1 MGWRCE
7 ISSPK
12 QIVVDFILTSSIK
25 VSIMDMDL
33 IKRTG
38 IRAVFE
44 SGKIL
49 KSYFG
54 NISDIRK
61 KGVVD
66 LVTEADT
73 ASEKKIIGI
82 IRDTFPGHSI
92 LAEESGL
99 DQEDEDHQ
107 WIIDPL
113 DGTINFAHQMPIF
126 SISIA
131 YAFAGVPV
139 MGIVLNPVTGELF
152 SAVAGEGAFLNNR
165 PIQVSNTRI
174 LQESLLATG
183 FPYDLLSIFDTITD
197 RLENCLRAAQGVRR
211 LGSAAIDICALACG
225 RFDGFWEQNLH
236 PWDTAAA
243 VLIASEAGAV
253 VTDFTNKPF
262 SIDKKEILATNGNIH
277 AEMMSLLALN

>member
-1 MGWRCE
+1 
-7 ISSPK
+7 
-12 QIVVDFILTSSIK
+12 
-25 VSIMDMDL
+25 MDMDL

-38 IRAVFE
+38 IRAAFE

-61 KGVVD
+61 KGAID

-73 ASEKKIIGI
+73 ASEEMIIGI
-82 IRDTFPGHSI
+82 IREMFPEHSI

-99 DQEDEDHQ
+99 DQEDENHQ

-113 DGTINFAHQMPIF
+113 DGTINFAHQVPIF

-131 YAFAGVPV
+131 YAFEGIPV

-152 SAVAGEGAFLNNR
+152 SAVAGEGAFLNNH
-165 PIQVSNTRI
+165 PIKVSDTRVM
-174 LQESLLATG
+174 QESLLATG
-183 FPYDLLSIFDTITD
+183 FPYDLLSIFDTITG

-253 VTDFTNKPF
+253 ITDFANKPF
-262 SIDKKEILATNGNIH
+262 SIDKKEILATNGKIH
-277 AEMMSLLALN
+277 TEMISLLALS

>member
-1 MGWRCE
+1 MKIKMSLTQKRVDIRF
-7 ISSPK
+7 ISPITVSPMNME
-12 QIVVDFILTSSIK
+12 F
-25 VSIMDMDL
+25 
-33 IKRTG
+33 IKRIG
-38 IRAVFE
+38 IKAAFE

-61 KGVVD
+61 KGAVD

-73 ASEKKIIGI
+73 ASEEIIIGI
-82 IRDTFPGHSI
+82 IRETFPGHSI

-99 DQEDEDHQ
+99 DQGDADHQ

-113 DGTINFAHQMPIF
+113 DGTINFAHQLPIF

-131 YAFAGVPV
+131 YAFKGTPV
-139 MGIVLNPVTGELF
+139 MGLVLNPVTGELF
-152 SAVAGEGAFLNNR
+152 SAVAGEGAFLNDR
-165 PIQVSNTRI
+165 PIQVSDTRVV
-174 LQESLLATG
+174 QESLLATG
-183 FPYDLLSIFDTITD
+183 FPYDLLSMFDTITN
-197 RLENCLRAAQGVRR
+197 RLDNCLRAAQGIRR
-211 LGSAAIDICALACG
+211 LGSAAIDLCALACG

-253 VTDFTNKPF
+253 VTDFANKPF
-262 SIDKKEILATNGNIH
+262 TIDKKEILATNRYIH
-277 AEMMSLLALN
+277 AEMISLLK

>member
-1 MGWRCE
+1 ME
-7 ISSPK
+7 
-12 QIVVDFILTSSIK
+12 
-25 VSIMDMDL
+25 MDH
-33 IKRTG
+33 IKRIG
-38 IRAVFE
+38 IKAVFE

-54 NISDIRK
+54 NIFDIRK
-61 KGVVD
+61 KGAVD

-73 ASEKKIIGI
+73 ASEKVIIGI
-82 IRDTFPGHSI
+82 IRKAFPQHSI

-99 DQEDEDHQ
+99 DQEDADHQ

-113 DGTINFAHQMPIF
+113 DGTVNFAHQVPIF

-131 YAFAGVPV
+131 YAFKGTPV

-165 PIQVSNTRI
+165 PIRVSNTRAM
-174 LQESLLATG
+174 QESLLATG
-183 FPYDLLSIFDTITD
+183 FPYDLLSIFDTITG
-197 RLENCLRAAQGVRR
+197 RLTNCLRAAQGIRR
-211 LGSAAIDICALACG
+211 MGSAAIDICAVACG

-243 VLIASEAGAV
+243 MLIALEAGAV
-253 VTDFTNKPF
+253 VTDFANNPF
-262 SIDKKEILATNGNIH
+262 TVDKKEILATNGKIH
-277 AEMMSLLALN
+277 ADMLSLLK

>member
-1 MGWRCE
+1 
-7 ISSPK
+7 
-12 QIVVDFILTSSIK
+12 
-25 VSIMDMDL
+25 MDMNL
-33 IKRTG
+33 IKQTG
-38 IRAVFE
+38 IKAAFE
-44 SGKIL
+44 SGKVL

-61 KGVVD
+61 KGPVD

-73 ASEKKIIGI
+73 ASEKIIIGI
-82 IRDTFPGHSI
+82 IREAFPEHSI

-99 DQEDEDHQ
+99 DQCDVDHQ

-113 DGTINFAHQMPIF
+113 DGTVNFAHQVPVF

-131 YAFAGVPV
+131 YAFKETTI
-139 MGIVLNPVTGELF
+139 MGIVFNPVTGELF
-152 SAVAGEGAFLNNR
+152 SAIAGEGAFLNNH
-165 PIQVSNTRI
+165 PIQVSDTRVM
-174 LQESLLATG
+174 QESLLATG

-197 RLENCLRAAQGVRR
+197 RLENCLRAAQGIRR
-211 LGSAAIDICALACG
+211 LGSAAVDICALACG

-253 VTDFTNKPF
+253 VTDFANNPF
-262 SIDKKEILATNGNIH
+262 TIDKKEILATNGNIH
-277 AEMMSLLALN
+277 AEMRSLLNLD

>member
-1 MGWRCE
+1 MKYLDFTRA
-7 ISSPK
+7 SP
-12 QIVVDFILTSSIK
+12 IK
-25 VSIMDMDL
+25 VPLMDMDS
-33 IKRTG
+33 IKRIG
-38 IRAVFE
+38 IKAAFE

-54 NISDIRK
+54 NISDVRK
-61 KGVVD
+61 KGLVD

-73 ASEKKIIGI
+73 ASEEIIIGI
-82 IRDTFPGHSI
+82 IRKAFPEHSI

-99 DQEDEDHQ
+99 NQEDEDHQ

-113 DGTINFAHQMPIF
+113 DGTVNFAHQVPIF

-131 YAFAGVPV
+131 YAFKGAPV

-152 SAVAGEGAFLNNR
+152 SAISGEGAFLNNR
-165 PIQVSNTRI
+165 PIHVSDTQVM
-174 LQESLLATG
+174 QDSLLATG

-197 RLENCLRAAQGVRR
+197 RLENCLRAAQGIRR
-211 LGSAAIDICALACG
+211 MGSAAIDICALACG

-243 VLIASEAGAV
+243 VLIALEAGAT
-253 VTDFTNKPF
+253 VTDFANNPF
-262 SIDKKEILATNGNIH
+262 TIDKKEILATNGKIH
-277 AEMMSLLALN
+277 ANMLSLLK

>member
-1 MGWRCE
+1 ME
-7 ISSPK
+7 
-12 QIVVDFILTSSIK
+12 
-25 VSIMDMDL
+25 MDY
-33 IKRTG
+33 IKRIG
-38 IRAVFE
+38 IKAAFE

-61 KGVVD
+61 KGAVD

-73 ASEKKIIGI
+73 ASEEIIIGI
-82 IRDTFPGHSI
+82 IRKAFPQHSI

-113 DGTINFAHQMPIF
+113 DGTVNFAHQVPIF

-131 YAFAGVPV
+131 YAFKGTPV

-165 PIQVSNTRI
+165 PIQVSDTRVM
-174 LQESLLATG
+174 QESLLATG

-197 RLENCLRAAQGVRR
+197 RLENCLRAAQGIRR
-211 LGSAAIDICALACG
+211 MGSAAIDICALACG

-243 VLIASEAGAV
+243 VLIALEAGAV
-253 VTDFTNKPF
+253 VTDFANNPF
-262 SIDKKEILATNGNIH
+262 TIDKKEILATNGKIH
-277 AEMMSLLALN
+277 AEMLSLLSLN

>member
-1 MGWRCE
+1 
-7 ISSPK
+7 
-12 QIVVDFILTSSIK
+12 
-25 VSIMDMDL
+25 MDMNL
-33 IKRTG
+33 IKQTG
-38 IRAVFE
+38 IKAAFE
-44 SGKIL
+44 SGKVL

-61 KGVVD
+61 KGPVD

-73 ASEKKIIGI
+73 ASEKIIIGI
-82 IRDTFPGHSI
+82 IREAFPEHSI

-99 DQEDEDHQ
+99 DQCDVDHQ

-113 DGTINFAHQMPIF
+113 DGTVNFAHQVPVF

-131 YAFAGVPV
+131 YAFKETTI
-139 MGIVLNPVTGELF
+139 MGIVFNPVTGELF
-152 SAVAGEGAFLNNR
+152 SAIAGEGAFLNNH
-165 PIQVSNTRI
+165 PIQVSDTRVM
-174 LQESLLATG
+174 QESLLATG

-197 RLENCLRAAQGVRR
+197 RLENCLRAAQGIRR
-211 LGSAAIDICALACG
+211 LGSAAVDICALACG

-253 VTDFTNKPF
+253 VTDFANNPF
-262 SIDKKEILATNGNIH
+262 TIDKKEILATNGNIH
-277 AEMMSLLALN
+277 AEMLSLLNLD

>member
-1 MGWRCE
+1 
-7 ISSPK
+7 
-12 QIVVDFILTSSIK
+12 
-25 VSIMDMDL
+25 MDMNL
-33 IKRTG
+33 IKQTG
-38 IRAVFE
+38 IKAAFE
-44 SGKIL
+44 SGKVL

-54 NISDIRK
+54 NVFDIRK
-61 KGVVD
+61 KGPVD

-73 ASEKKIIGI
+73 ASEKIIIGI
-82 IRDTFPGHSI
+82 IREAFPEHSI

-99 DQEDEDHQ
+99 DQCDVDHQ

-113 DGTINFAHQMPIF
+113 DGTVNFAHQVPVF

-131 YAFAGVPV
+131 YTFKGTAI
-139 MGIVLNPVTGELF
+139 MGIVFNPVTGELF
-152 SAVAGEGAFLNNR
+152 SAIAGEGAFLNNR
-165 PIQVSNTRI
+165 PIQVSDTRVM
-174 LQESLLATG
+174 QESLLATG
-183 FPYDLLSIFDTITD
+183 FPYDLLSIFDTITG

-253 VTDFTNKPF
+253 ITDFANKPF
-262 SIDKKEILATNGNIH
+262 SIDKKEILATNGKIH
-277 AEMMSLLALN
+277 TEMISLLALS

>member
-1 MGWRCE
+1 
-7 ISSPK
+7 
-12 QIVVDFILTSSIK
+12 
-25 VSIMDMDL
+25 MDMDF

-54 NISDIRK
+54 NISEIRK

-82 IRDTFPGHSI
+82 IRESFPGHSI

-113 DGTINFAHQMPIF
+113 DGTINFAHQVPIF

-131 YAFAGVPV
+131 YAFEGVPV

-152 SAVAGEGAFLNNR
+152 SAVAGEGAFLNNH

-174 LQESLLATG
+174 MQESLLATG

-197 RLENCLRAAQGVRR
+197 RLVNCLRAAQGVRR

-253 VTDFTNKPF
+253 VTDFANKPF

-277 AEMMSLLALN
+277 AEMISLLALS

>member
-1 MGWRCE
+1 
-7 ISSPK
+7 
-12 QIVVDFILTSSIK
+12 
-25 VSIMDMDL
+25 MDMDL

-38 IRAVFE
+38 IKAVFE

-49 KSYFG
+49 KFYFG
-54 NISDIRK
+54 NIFDIRK
-61 KGVVD
+61 KGAVD

-82 IRDTFPGHSI
+82 IRETFPGDSI

-113 DGTINFAHQMPIF
+113 DGTINFAHQVPIF

-131 YAFAGVPV
+131 YAFEGVPV

-152 SAVAGEGAFLNNR
+152 SAVAGKGAFLNNR
-165 PIQVSNTRI
+165 PIQVSSTRI
-174 LQESLLATG
+174 MQESLLATG
-183 FPYDLLSIFDTITD
+183 FPYDLLSIFDTITE
-197 RLENCLRAAQGVRR
+197 RFENCLRAAQGVRR

-225 RFDGFWEQNLH
+225 RYDGFWEQNLH

-243 VLIASEAGAV
+243 MLIASEAGAV
-253 VTDFTNKPF
+253 VTDFANKPF
-262 SIDKKEILATNGNIH
+262 SIEKKEILATNGNIH
-277 AEMMSLLALN
+277 AEMISLLALR

>member
-1 MGWRCE
+1 
-7 ISSPK
+7 
-12 QIVVDFILTSSIK
+12 
-25 VSIMDMDL
+25 MDMDV

-38 IRAVFE
+38 IKAAFE

-61 KGVVD
+61 KGPVD

-73 ASEKKIIGI
+73 ASEEMIIGI
-82 IRDTFPGHSI
+82 IRETFPEHSI

-99 DQEDEDHQ
+99 DQGDEDHQ

-113 DGTINFAHQMPIF
+113 DGTVNFAHQVPIF

-131 YAFAGVPV
+131 YAFKGIPV

-152 SAVAGEGAFLNNR
+152 SAVSGEGAFLNNR
-165 PIQVSNTRI
+165 PIQVSDTRI
-174 LQESLLATG
+174 MQESLLATG
-183 FPYDLLSIFDTITD
+183 FPYNLLSIFDTITE
-197 RLENCLRAAQGVRR
+197 RLENCLRAAQGIRR
-211 LGSAAIDICALACG
+211 MGSAAVDICALACG

-243 VLIASEAGAV
+243 VLIALEAGAV
-253 VTDFTNKPF
+253 VTDFSDNPF
-262 SIDKKEILATNGNIH
+262 TIDKKEILVTNGKIH
-277 AEMMSLLALN
+277 TEMISLLALS

>member
-1 MGWRCE
+1 
-7 ISSPK
+7 
-12 QIVVDFILTSSIK
+12 
-25 VSIMDMDL
+25 MDY
-33 IKRTG
+33 IKRIG
-38 IRAVFE
+38 IKAAFE
-44 SGKIL
+44 SGRIL

-61 KGVVD
+61 KGAVD

-73 ASEKKIIGI
+73 ASEKIIIGI
-82 IRDTFPGHSI
+82 IRDAFPGHSI

-99 DQEDEDHQ
+99 DREDEEHQ

-113 DGTINFAHQMPIF
+113 DGTVNFAHQVPIF

-131 YAFAGVPV
+131 YAFRGKPV

-165 PIQVSNTRI
+165 PIKVSETRVM
-174 LQESLLATG
+174 QDSLIATG
-183 FPYDLLSIFDTITD
+183 FPYDLLSIFDTIAK
-197 RLENCLRAAQGVRR
+197 RLENCLKAAQGIRR

-253 VTDFTNKPF
+253 VTDFANNQFT
-262 SIDKKEILATNGNIH
+262 IDKKEILATNGNIH
-277 AEMMSLLALN
+277 AEMLSLLSL

>member
-1 MGWRCE
+1 MP
-7 ISSPK
+7 SPK
-12 QIVVDFILTSSIK
+12 QIVVDFSLTSSIK
-25 VSIMDMDL
+25 VSLMDMDL

-38 IRAVFE
+38 IRAAFE

-61 KGVVD
+61 KGAID

-73 ASEKKIIGI
+73 ASEEMIIGI
-82 IRDTFPGHSI
+82 IREMFPEHSI

-99 DQEDEDHQ
+99 DQEDENHQ

-113 DGTINFAHQMPIF
+113 DGTINFAHQVPIF

-131 YAFAGVPV
+131 YAFEGIPV

-152 SAVAGEGAFLNNR
+152 SAVAGEGAFLNNH
-165 PIQVSNTRI
+165 PIKVSDTRVM
-174 LQESLLATG
+174 QESLLATG
-183 FPYDLLSIFDTITD
+183 FPYDLLSIFDTITG

-253 VTDFTNKPF
+253 ITDFANKPF
-262 SIDKKEILATNGNIH
+262 SIDKKEILATNGKIH
-277 AEMMSLLALN
+277 TEMISLLALS

>member
-1 MGWRCE
+1 VKIKMSLIQKRVDIRF
-7 ISSPK
+7 ISP
-12 QIVVDFILTSSIK
+12 IK
-25 VSIMDMDL
+25 VSPMEMNHIRRIG
-33 IKRTG
+33 IK
-38 IRAVFE
+38 AAFE

-49 KSYFG
+49 KSFFG

-66 LVTEADT
+66 IVTEADT
-73 ASEKKIIGI
+73 ASEETIIGI
-82 IRDTFPGHSI
+82 IRKDFPQHSI

-113 DGTINFAHQMPIF
+113 DGTINFAHQVPIF

-131 YAFAGVPV
+131 YAFKGTPV

-165 PIQVSNTRI
+165 PIQVSDTQI
-174 LQESLLATG
+174 MQESLLATG
-183 FPYDLLSIFDTITD
+183 FPYDLLSIFDTVAN
-197 RLENCLRAAQGVRR
+197 RLEKCLRAAQGIRR
-211 LGSAAIDICALACG
+211 MGSAAIDICALACG

-253 VTDFTNKPF
+253 VTDFANNPF
-262 SIDKKEILATNGNIH
+262 TIDKMEILATNGKIH
-277 AEMMSLLALN
+277 ADMLSLLN